1 LAKFLSVVTSIKI
14 EEFQYLELKNTEL
27 DSQYLDEKLGR
38 LDIKLKL
45 KNGQK
50 INIEMQNILFD
61 YYEKRTIFYT
71 SKLLINDFE
80 KGEKYQELKKTI
92 SINIV
97 NQKFTKS
104 NKVHSIFQIL
114 EKEERTPLDDVMEI
128 HFLDLTKLG
137 NKKETDLEKWLQF
150 IKTDD
155 NKKRKELSK
164 GGMKRWKKHIQ

>member
-1 LAKFLSVVTSIKI
+1 MAKFLSVVTSIKI

-114 EKEERTPLDDVMEI
+114 EKE
-128 HFLDLTKLG
+128 
-137 NKKETDLEKWLQF
+137 
-150 IKTDD
+150 
-155 NKKRKELSK
+155 
-164 GGMKRWKKHIQ
+164 